1 MNEIEYLLNN
11 KENYVAYGI
20 DTFQVDNE
28 TYSGVTT
35 CKSFWEK
42 TFVKSPD
49 RTNNGAMGDIN
60 NLISTFVT
68 FHYIATFDLMPI
80 ADFRRLMKQFNG
92 NEAGIDDKTEF
103 DVMCYDHIYDRVI
116 IKKMYL
122 ITPQMPEYWTETL
135 DDGRVAVL
143 GVRNFTVEFVG
154 TNND

>member
-1 MNEIEYLLNN
+1 MNVIEYLLNN
-11 KENYVAYGI
+11 KESYVAEGI
-20 DTFQVDNE
+20 DSFSVDNE
-28 TYSGVTT
+28 RYSGVTT
-35 CKSFWEK
+35 SKSFWEK

-60 NLISTFVT
+60 NNISTFVT

-80 ADFRRLMKQFNG
+80 DDYRRLMKQFNG
-92 NEAGIDDKTEF
+92 NEVGIDDKTEF
-103 DVMCYDHIYDRVI
+103 DVTCYDHIYDRVI
-116 IKKMYL
+116 TKKMYL
-122 ITPQMPEYWTETL
+122 TTPNMPDYWTETL